1 MAGSSTVAMSDP
13 QPVSTG
19 RMQTVAGQDEAR
31 RELLLALS
39 RSVAESACRGLHGE
53 HIVSVLTSL
62 LSQEVRL
69 LEERR
74 ANERSY

>member
-1 MAGSSTVAMSDP
+1 MDER
-13 QPVSTG
+13 

-31 RELLLALS
+31 RDLLLTLS
-39 RSVAESACRGLHGE
+39 RSIAESAKSGLNGE
-53 HIVSVLTSL
+53 HIVSVLTGL

-69 LEERR
+69 LDERR